1 MLALIS
7 AISDAMLQNVNSIS
21 FSLSRSYIAAWK
33 TVVRLSILQAEQC
46 ALVYEFAECAV
57 CMRVH
62 NNYRAANLLT
72 AVKLRV
78 SPRYAA
84 VSAFKSA
91 VRVVQPRQKNMLE
104 SQKLRVSTQKWTMRG
119 KEN

>member
-1 MLALIS
+1 M
-7 AISDAMLQNVNSIS
+7 
-21 FSLSRSYIAAWK
+21 
-33 TVVRLSILQAEQC
+33 QAEQC
-46 ALVYEFAECAV
+46 ALVYEFAECAI

-91 VRVVQPRQKNMLE
+91 VRVVQPRQKNAHISKIARIYPEM
-104 SQKLRVSTQKWTMRG
+104 SYARVEKVTVTI
-119 KEN
+119 